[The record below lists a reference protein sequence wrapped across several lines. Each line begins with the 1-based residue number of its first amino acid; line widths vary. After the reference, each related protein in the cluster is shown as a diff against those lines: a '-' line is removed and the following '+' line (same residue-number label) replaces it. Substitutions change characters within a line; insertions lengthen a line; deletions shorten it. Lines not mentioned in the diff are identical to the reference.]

1 MQLKPN
7 EQKVPASQHSVL
19 LLLLLLLL
27 LLAVGLGGSWS
38 LRSMTAFFTS
48 EFHFYSSLLLF
59 DFRLFNKAG

>member
-27 LLAVGLGGSWS
+27 LAVGLGGSWS
-38 LRSMTAFFTS
+38 LRSMTALFTF